1 MAGDMLLLM
10 RGLAKLS
17 QAVIETQASS
27 VRSSGFQA
35 VSQSMQMTAEQG
47 MSVAMQKIQVGTS
60 RNGISFHYKMDS
72 SGYKFILNEKCLML
86 L

>member
-27 VRSSGFQA
+27 LRIGGVQA

-47 MSVAMQKIQVGTS
+47 MSVAMQKIQVG
-60 RNGISFHYKMDS
+60 FHYKR
-72 SGYKFILNEKCLML
+72 Y
-86 L
+86 

>member
-27 VRSSGFQA
+27 LRSSGFQA

-60 RNGISFHYKMDS
+60 INGISLHYKMDS